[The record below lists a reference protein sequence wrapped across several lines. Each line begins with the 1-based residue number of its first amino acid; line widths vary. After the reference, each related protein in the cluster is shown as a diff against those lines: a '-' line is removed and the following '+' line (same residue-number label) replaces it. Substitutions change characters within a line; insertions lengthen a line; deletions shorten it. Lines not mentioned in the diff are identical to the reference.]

1 MNKYK
6 FKKTWDEMGDGEKLA
21 CIRYF
26 PEKAKQDDDWDIRLA
41 AYLELG
47 FTEEAMGQVS
57 LEALQASVQRLI
69 DFANQN
75 RQKIILLTKVGCG
88 IAGFVED
95 AIKEHFREAP
105 ANIIKPK
112 EWYA

>member
-1 MNKYK
+1 MPKKEKILVLKRCKSGNTATRNFKY
-6 FKKTWDEMGDGEKLA
+6 
-21 CIRYF
+21 
-26 PEKAKQDDDWDIRLA
+26 PAKGKIA
-41 AYLELG
+41 
-47 FTEEAMGQVS
+47 EAMGQVS

-88 IAGFVED
+88 IAGFDED
-95 AIKEHFREAP
+95 EIKEHFREAP